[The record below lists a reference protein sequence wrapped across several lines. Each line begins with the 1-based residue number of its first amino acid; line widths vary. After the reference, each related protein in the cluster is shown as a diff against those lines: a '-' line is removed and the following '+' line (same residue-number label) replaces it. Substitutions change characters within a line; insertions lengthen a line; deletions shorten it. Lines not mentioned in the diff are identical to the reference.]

1 MQAPP
6 PSATTDKVH
15 RYPCPSCGA
24 ILVFDP
30 QGGSL
35 LCPYCGWKEQIP
47 TSAEQVQE
55 RSYEEYLRP
64 RAGQLEMLAQNA
76 LEVQCSSCGAIVTF
90 VPPEVARECDFCGA
104 KIVAQP
110 KSADPTV
117 APEGVLPFRVT
128 QQQATANVKQW
139 ISTRWFAPNA
149 LKRFASPDAIDGI
162 YLPFWTYDTH
172 TTSYYTGERGEHYYE
187 TEYYTERDAQGNT
200 VQKSRQVQ
208 KTRWYSAS
216 GTVTRWFDDILVPAT
231 RSLPVNRLNALEPW
245 DMQEIR
251 AYEPAYLSGFKAQRY
266 QVELAEGFEQAKQV
280 AAGVIQGDVRRD
292 IGGDEQRVHNISTN
306 YSAIT
311 FKHLLLP
318 VYAGAYR
325 LNQKVYQVV
334 INGRTGEVQGD
345 RPYSVWK
352 ITLFILAIT
361 LVLAIFFA
369 VFSGSQR

>member
-6 PSATTDKVH
+6 QATTTDKVH
-15 RYPCPSCGA
+15 RYPCPACGA

-30 QGGSL
+30 KEGSL

-47 TSAEQVQE
+47 ASAEEVQE
-55 RSYEEYLRP
+55 RSYEDYLRP

-76 LEVQCSSCGAIVTF
+76 LEVQCTSCGAIVTF

-117 APEGVLPFRVT
+117 APEGVLPFHIT
-128 QQQATANVKQW
+128 QPQATAAVKQW
-139 ISTRWFAPNA
+139 IATRWFAPNA

-162 YLPFWTYDTH
+162 YLPFWTYDTN
-172 TTSYYTGERGEHYYE
+172 TTSYYTGERGDHYYE
-187 TEYYTERDAQGNT
+187 TDYYTETDSQGNT

-216 GTVTRWFDDILVPAT
+216 GTVTRWFDDILIPAT
-231 RSLPVNRLNALEPW
+231 RSLPANRLTALEPW
-245 DMQEIR
+245 DMQELK
-251 AYEPAYLSGFKAQRY
+251 AYDPGYLSGFKAQRY

-280 AAGVIQGDVRRD
+280 AAPVIDSDVRRD
-292 IGGDEQRVHNISTN
+292 IGGDEQRVHNVTTN

-345 RPYSVWK
+345 RPYSFWK
-352 ITLFILAIT
+352 ITLFVLSIIFVIALLAI
-361 LVLAIFFA
+361 IF
-369 VFSGSQR
+369 GGGKG